1 MTQPLP
7 TDNRTLARLQ
17 RAISL
22 AWAVALLACL
32 AALLTFGPSRPLWA
46 LLALLLTGHA
56 AVLGLEFLLAAT
68 VNRRD
73 SAPPASAGQLLSA
86 WLTESLAAPVVFL
99 WRQPW
104 RSTSPADHLPAD
116 AQGRT
121 GVLLVHG
128 FVCNR
133 GLWRP
138 WLLRLRQRNV
148 PFVAVNL
155 APVFGSIDD
164 MLPVIEAAVQRLH
177 AHTGRAP
184 VVVAHSMGG
193 LALRRWRAQPGHAAR
208 VGAVLTLGT
217 PHHGTWLARWAFSRN
232 GAQMRLGSP
241 WLRHLQALEQ
251 AHGAASHAG
260 FTCFHSHCDNI
271 VFPASSATLP
281 GARNVHLAGV
291 PHVHMADHPAP
302 WAALLQSLDDA
313 LDRPPGT

>member
-1 MTQPLP
+1 MTPP
-7 TDNRTLARLQ
+7 MPIANPTLARLQ

-22 AWAVALLACL
+22 AWAVALLVCL
-32 AALLTFGPSRPLWA
+32 AAVQIFGPSPARWSLFT
-46 LLALLLTGHA
+46 LLLLGHA
-56 AVLGLEFLLAAT
+56 FVLGIEFMLATAI
-68 VNRRD
+68 NRRN
-73 SAPPASAGQLLSA
+73 ATPPATTGQLLHA

-104 RSTSPADHLPAD
+104 RSNAPADHLPAD

-148 PFVAVNL
+148 PFIAVNL

-164 MLPVIEAAVQRLH
+164 MLPVIEAAVQRLQ

-193 LALRRWRAQPGHAAR
+193 LVLRRWRAQPGHAGR

-232 GAQMRLGSP
+232 GVQMRLGSP

-251 AHGAASHAG
+251 AHGAAGHAG

-291 PHVHMADHPAP
+291 PHVHMAAHPAP
-302 WAALLQSLDDA
+302 WAALLQA
-313 LDRPPGT
+313 LDAAQDGATDR